1 MESRRVGLM
10 AGLSAGYLVGST
22 GPSVMP
28 LWLARMPAEYHLSS
42 TVVGYLA
49 SFEILLIALTTMLA
63 SVLLKVCRPRLLAVM
78 AASTICV
85 GNLLSLNPSLFF
97 VVIGRGL
104 SGIGMGGLL
113 ASVIA
118 VAASQPRAQATLA
131 TMKLIAVAFL
141 ALFFYFVTATAHNG
155 LCYVI
160 FATIAGLAIVAG
172 ASQSLVPDAQLE
184 VKADNLGSVGFQ
196 LRAVLMLL
204 AIIVLFLGYGSI
216 WSFVVRIGEGAHFT
230 RVQIGAALSVSA
242 VAGIAGPFIARVV
255 SERYGLVRP
264 IYIGGFVL
272 AVVAMTLPL
281 MRELV
286 AYIICVGILA
296 GIAPFLTPYIL
307 ALVGSVALDVR
318 YASAALGCVLLGI
331 AGGPTIA
338 TGIAKVA
345 SFEFIGLAAAAF
357 AFTGLAILAAI
368 VKNGSKSMTKPSA
381 LAKLDAE
388 VR

>member
-97 VVIGRGL
+97 VVTGRGL

-131 TMKLIAVAFL
+131 TMKLVAVAFL
-141 ALFFYFVTATAHNG
+141 ALFFYFVTATAHND

-196 LRAVLMLL
+196 LRAVLMHRFGALL
-204 AIIVLFLGYGSI
+204 F
-216 WSFVVRIGEGAHFT
+216 
-230 RVQIGAALSVSA
+230 
-242 VAGIAGPFIARVV
+242 
-255 SERYGLVRP
+255 
-264 IYIGGFVL
+264 
-272 AVVAMTLPL
+272 
-281 MRELV
+281 
-286 AYIICVGILA
+286 
-296 GIAPFLTPYIL
+296 
-307 ALVGSVALDVR
+307 GSVRERTLLVCKSELLYLSAR
-318 YASAALGCVLLGI
+318 WRASLV
-331 AGGPTIA
+331 
-338 TGIAKVA
+338 
-345 SFEFIGLAAAAF
+345 
-357 AFTGLAILAAI
+357 
-368 VKNGSKSMTKPSA
+368 PSSPEWSPNVMA
-381 LAKLDAE
+381 
-388 VR
+388 

>member
-1 MESRRVGLM
+1 MEKRRVGLI

-28 LWLARMPAEYHLSS
+28 LWLARMPAEYDLSS

-49 SFEILLIALTTMLA
+49 SFEILLIALTTLLA
-63 SVLLKVCRPRLLAVM
+63 SVLLKVCRPRLLAVL
-78 AASTICV
+78 AASIICV

-97 VVIGRGL
+97 IIIGRGL

-118 VAASQPRAQATLA
+118 VAVSQPRAQATLA
-131 TMKLIAVAFL
+131 TMKLVAVAFL
-141 ALFFYFVTATAHNG
+141 ALFFYFVTATARDG
-155 LCYVI
+155 LCHVI
-160 FATIAGLAIVAG
+160 FATIAGLAIVAA
-172 ASQSLVPDAQLE
+172 ASQSLLPGAQLQ
-184 VKADNLGSVGFQ
+184 VKADNLGSIGFQ

-204 AIIVLFLGYGSI
+204 ATTILFLGYGSI
-216 WSFVVRIGEGAHFT
+216 WSFVVRIGEGQHFT

-255 SERYGLVRP
+255 SERYGLLRP
-264 IYIGGFVL
+264 ICVGGFVL
-272 AVVAMTLPL
+272 ALVAMVLPM
-281 MRELV
+281 MRDLV
-286 AYIICVGILA
+286 AYVICVGILA
-296 GIAPFLTPYIL
+296 GVAPFLTPYIL

-338 TGIAKVA
+338 TWISKVA
-345 SFEFIGLAAAAF
+345 SFEYIGLAAAAF
-357 AFTGLAILAAI
+357 AFTGLAILGTI
-368 VKNGSKSMTKPSA
+368 VKSRAKSMSKPSA
-381 LAKLDAE
+381 RTQLDAG